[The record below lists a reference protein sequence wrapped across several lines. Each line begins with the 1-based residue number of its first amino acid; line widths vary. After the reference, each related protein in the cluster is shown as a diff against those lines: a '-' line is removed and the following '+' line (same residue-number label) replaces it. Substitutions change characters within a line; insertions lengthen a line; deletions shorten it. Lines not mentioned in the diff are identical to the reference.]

1 MHRSSAIAAAVV
13 AALVLGVVP
22 SHGDEPASGRPPK
35 PAFDQAAALDALRAA
50 IKGREEEKSSAV
62 FKNVKIL
69 GDVPAGRLLKI
80 MENGWSG
87 ALGVSCDHCHIAG
100 RWESDDVPG
109 KEIARDMAT
118 MTRQIN
124 AELLASIE
132 GLKSNPE
139 KPMINCTTCHRGQVK
154 PATSMKK

>member
-1 MHRSSAIAAAVV
+1 MLRNARTALALTLALSV
-13 AALVLGVVP
+13 APAMADDP
-22 SHGDEPASGRPPK
+22 STSRPPK
-35 PAFDQAAALDALRAA
+35 PPFDQAAALDALRAA

-62 FKNVKIL
+62 FKNVQVL

-80 MENGWSG
+80 MEGGWSG
-87 ALGVSCDHCHIAG
+87 SLGVSCDHCHIPG
-100 RWESDDVPG
+100 RWEADDVPG
-109 KEIARDMAT
+109 KDIARDMAK
-118 MTRQIN
+118 MTRTIN

-139 KPMINCTTCHRGQVK
+139 KPMINCTTCHRGQVR